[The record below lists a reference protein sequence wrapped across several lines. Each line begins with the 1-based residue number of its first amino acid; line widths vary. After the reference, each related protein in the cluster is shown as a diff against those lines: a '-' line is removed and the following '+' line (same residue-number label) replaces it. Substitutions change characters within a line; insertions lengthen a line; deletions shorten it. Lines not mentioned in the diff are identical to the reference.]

1 MSDSILQVNQIKDKG
16 GNATGITVADTTANV
31 TIGNLTATTA
41 AINGGSINGGTIGG
55 NVAMASS
62 GLTVRNISQTA
73 LASDQSVTNSSNT
86 TELFA
91 PTYTPKFAGSTIQF
105 VLTYC
110 FEARSNTDADG
121 RKVFRIYVSSADSGF
136 SAINWGYNAAGIGP
150 YDYGNNG
157 GIVLYHSS
165 VMGPL
170 IVTSTTGLITASVR
184 FQNDRASTNSS
195 SSLRGNGTTTET
207 YMTWIEY
214 K

>member
-1 MSDSILQVNQIKDKG
+1 MS
-16 GNATGITVADTTANV
+16 
-31 TIGNLTATTA
+31 NLV
-41 AINGGSINGGTIGG
+41 IPNNGTIGSVSDTDAISIASDG
-55 NVAMASS
+55 GLTFSGGVDNAGTISAGTIGSGVSMESS

-73 LASDQSVTNSSNT
+73 LGSDQTVSNTTTT

-105 VLTYC
+105 VFTFCLET
-110 FEARSNTDADG
+110 RSSGGADG

-136 SAINWGYNAAGIGP
+136 TAINWGYNETHIGS
-150 YDYGNNG
+150 YDYGSSG
-157 GIVLYHSS
+157 VIVDYHSS

-170 IVTSTTGLITASVR
+170 IVTSTTGVITASVR
-184 FQNDRASTNSS
+184 FQNDRASTNSTAT
-195 SSLRGNGTTTET
+195 LRADGTTNET

>member
-1 MSDSILQVNQIKDKG
+1 MPSDLQVSNLKDLTG
-16 GNATGITVADTTANV
+16 SNTGLSIASDGQVTVTQNNPTLTLGSNA
-31 TIGNLTATTA
+31 L
-41 AINGGSINGGTIGG
+41 
-55 NVAMASS
+55 MASS
-62 GLTVRNISQTA
+62 GLTVRNISQA
-73 LASDQSVTNSSNT
+73 SLASDQSVSNTTDT

-110 FEARSNTDADG
+110 LEARSNTDADG

-136 SAINWGYNAAGIGP
+136 TAINWGYNASGIGP
-150 YDYGNNG
+150 YDYGG
-157 GIVLYHSS
+157 SGAITLYHSS

-195 SSLRGNGTTTET
+195 STLRGNGTTTET